1 MAQSSL
7 DEINLKLQ
15 EQSKS
20 KKSKGKGKKKEGE
33 PEATTLAEQKQAMEE
48 AIRAYKDAEAGI
60 WAKYASWSE
69 KAIHAMTG
77 TKIRKNAVRAVPHC
91 GGAWADLFQDTV
103 SVELDGKR

>member
-15 EQSKS
+15 KQSKS

-48 AIRAYKDAEAGI
+48 TIRAYKDAEAG
-60 WAKYASWSE
+60 
-69 KAIHAMTG
+69 
-77 TKIRKNAVRAVPHC
+77 
-91 GGAWADLFQDTV
+91 
-103 SVELDGKR
+103 ELGISI